1 MNAIKESFD
10 NLPAAICIF
19 SRNGLVRLMN
29 CRILAVGAMLLGSG
43 IQTLGELQAVLKNP
57 PEAVTKDAALP
68 GVYHFP
74 DGSALRFS
82 ESKIT
87 DRDGQHYTEV
97 IAADVSGLVAVRAQ
111 LDAENSRLDAANE
124 ALRKLGGEMT
134 DIVREEEILNMKI
147 RVHDDIGYS
156 LLSVRRA
163 YWQCGSMDELHELA
177 AQWRT
182 TIRLLHTDA
191 LKAPAD
197 ALAYAKL
204 RAEEL
209 GAAVEMTGT
218 FPRNSAARE
227 LFSLAIRECT
237 SNCIR
242 HAGGTR
248 IFADCRLEQGM
259 AILTIT
265 NDGRTPEAPI
275 QEDGGQAGLRRRVE
289 QAGGTMNTAASPRFA
304 LTIRLPI
311 QEEPK

>member
-1 MNAIKESFD
+1 
-10 NLPAAICIF
+10 
-19 SRNGLVRLMN
+19 
-29 CRILAVGAMLLGSG
+29 
-43 IQTLGELQAVLKNP
+43 
-57 PEAVTKDAALP
+57 
-68 GVYHFP
+68 
-74 DGSALRFS
+74 
-82 ESKIT
+82 
-87 DRDGQHYTEV
+87 
-97 IAADVSGLVAVRAQ
+97 
-111 LDAENSRLDAANE
+111 
-124 ALRKLGGEMT
+124 
-134 DIVREEEILNMKI
+134 
-147 RVHDDIGYS
+147 
-156 LLSVRRA
+156 
-163 YWQCGSMDELHELA
+163 MDELHELA

-191 LKAPAD
+191 QKAPAD
-197 ALAYAKL
+197 ELAYGKL

-248 IFADCRLEQGM
+248 IFADCRLEQDM

-275 QEDGGQAGLRRRVE
+275 QEGGGLAGLRRRVE
-289 QAGGTMNTAASPRFA
+289 QAGGTTNTAASPRFA